1 MANKKKIHF
10 VGIKG
15 VGVAPLAVLAKE
27 AGFIVSGSDVEETFI
42 TDTELRKADIVPLV
56 GFSKEHVSG
65 ADIVIA
71 TSAHGGIENVEVK
84 EALDKNLPVYSQG
97 KAVAAFQKGEIIG
110 KTNKG
115 ISVSGS
121 HGKTTTTAMIATVLM
136 ENNMDPSYIIG
147 TSEIP
152 SLNSAGHYGKGEYF
166 VTEADEYFADA
177 ISDRTA
183 KFLYQNPEIIVVTN
197 IDFDHPDIYSSVDEI
212 RKVFVDFSKRLSP
225 NGVLIACGDGEE
237 NRKFLKNVDVRKVT
251 YGFSEDNDY
260 VIERTNFSEDKM
272 FFWVK
277 SHNAS
282 LGQFS
287 MEIFGDQNALNGLAA
302 IIVGLEVGLTT
313 EQIKK
318 GLSVFKGTKRRSEL
332 VGITVDGVTIYDD
345 YAHHPEEIRKTL
357 SAFRKSFPKKR
368 LVSIFQPHM
377 YSRTKM
383 LFREFS
389 SAFVDAD
396 EVIMPEIF
404 PSFRE
409 QKDPNFSASL
419 LVEEIRKF
427 GKNATYFAN
436 LDDVIKYVS
445 SQKYDSNTIVITMG
459 AGDVYKVGK
468 ELLSG

>member
-42 TDTELRKADIVPLV
+42 TDAELRKADIVPLV

>member
-110 KTNKG
+110 KTYKG